1 MTFKKLIIYIMRH
14 FFHGVSQRGSHLPR
28 KNPPL
33 FFAGIVTI
41 LLSTSLPQAAVADLL
56 PVPEL
61 IKCIAKIMNLQQ
73 PTTLP
78 HIRHIPQIEIEKV
91 MTSMKPAPHRR
102 GVPVALYIPPQIILM
117 STSARA
123 DDLAHEIAHHFQ
135 YHNDRPFTG
144 DEAERDAETVRRAAI
159 ARCS

>member
-1 MTFKKLIIYIMRH
+1 
-14 FFHGVSQRGSHLPR
+14 
-28 KNPPL
+28 
-33 FFAGIVTI
+33 
-41 LLSTSLPQAAVADLL
+41 
-56 PVPEL
+56 
-61 IKCIAKIMNLQQ
+61 
-73 PTTLP
+73 
-78 HIRHIPQIEIEKV
+78 